1 METAERDEEKGSD
14 DEHGEKG
21 QDGKNGREKGLN
33 KQGLAFSGNLES
45 VEYKKKFKRTKVQS
59 TG

>member
-1 METAERDEEKGSD
+1 MRMGKKDKTGEREK
-14 DEHGEKG
+14 
-21 QDGKNGREKGLN
+21 KGLN